1 MLSGGVPDF
10 SLEDGYGGCLVAGV
24 DEAGRGP
31 WAGPVV
37 AGAVILDRASVP
49 EGLNDS
55 KKLSRPKRAV
65 LFEAIRETASV
76 GVGLASVEEID
87 EINILQA
94 SLLAM
99 SRALAQL
106 DCLPGAVL
114 VDGNHAPR
122 CDHPVQCVIK
132 GDGLSLSVAAA
143 SIIAKVTRDRI
154 MEGLAETYPTYGWER
169 NAGYGTREHR
179 QALSLVGITP
189 HHRKSF
195 APIREILSQDTLL
208 TS

>member
-1 MLSGGVPDF
+1 MPDL
-10 SLEDGYGGCLVAGV
+10 SLEDGFKGCLVAGV

-37 AGAVILDRASVP
+37 AGAVILDRAAIP
-49 EGLNDS
+49 DGLDDS
-55 KKLSRPKRAV
+55 KKLSRSKRAV
-65 LFEAIRETASV
+65 LFDAIRQTASV
-76 GVGLASVEEID
+76 GVGQASVEEID

-106 DCLPGAVL
+106 SLRPGAIL
-114 VDGNHAPR
+114 VDGTHAPR
-122 CDHPVQCVIK
+122 CEQPLQCVVK
-132 GDGLSLSVAAA
+132 GDALSLSVAAA

-154 MEGLAETYPTYGWER
+154 MEDLAEIYPTYGWER
-169 NAGYGTREHR
+169 NAGYGTPEHR
-179 QALSLVGITP
+179 KALCLVGITP

-195 APIREILSQDTLL
+195 APIREILTQDILL

>member
-1 MLSGGVPDF
+1 MPDL
-10 SLEDGYGGCLVAGV
+10 SLEDGFEGVLVAGV

-37 AGAVILDRASVP
+37 AGAVILDRASIP

-55 KKLSRPKRAV
+55 KKLSRSKRAA
-65 LFEAIRETASV
+65 LFDAIQETARV

-99 SRALAQL
+99 SRALTKLGQQ
-106 DCLPGAVL
+106 PGAVL
-114 VDGNHAPR
+114 VDGMHAPR
-122 CDHPVQCVIK
+122 CDQPVQCVVK
-132 GDGLSLSVAAA
+132 GDSLSLSVAAA

-154 MEGLAETYPTYGWER
+154 MEDLAKIYPTYGWER